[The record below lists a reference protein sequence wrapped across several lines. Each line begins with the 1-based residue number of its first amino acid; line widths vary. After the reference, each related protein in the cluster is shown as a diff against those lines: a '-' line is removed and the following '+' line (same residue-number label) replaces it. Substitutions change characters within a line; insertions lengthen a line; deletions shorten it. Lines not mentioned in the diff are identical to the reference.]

1 MPLQYSWSCKRNY
14 KSGYV
19 WCDLALNDIIHPTE
33 GAEYI
38 LKGSEFVQA
47 SSDPSA
53 KTPEEALVYIFGE
66 ARRTTPSI
74 LYLPQF
80 DVWWETAHKQLRV
93 VLQTLL
99 DKLPSNMPILL
110 LETSSVL
117 LAEVEDAPHPLFPHC
132 SMYR

>member
-47 SSDPSA
+47 SSAILVSFFSCSPSPRA
-53 KTPEEALVYIFGE
+53 TRHWWL
-66 ARRTTPSI
+66 SI
-74 LYLPQF
+74 LILVLRHQRRHWYTYLVKLEEPHHQF
-80 DVWWETAHKQLRV
+80 SIYHNLMFGGK
-93 VLQTLL
+93 LL
-99 DKLPSNMPILL
+99 INNSEL
-110 LETSSVL
+110 SSRL
-117 LAEVEDAPHPLFPHC
+117 C
-132 SMYR
+132 